1 LAEAPEDSEKAG
13 EEAEGKEAEVEAYA
27 ESPTRRKIRLGILV
41 IAIVLLLIAAWG
53 IFTKTNW
60 ISKWLYEPELEG
72 HMEWIMEYPDEYI
85 EFGGNRSTWTSYQV
99 KKEDIELIFEPPKGT
114 AKGVSILLE
123 LGEVDFTEANETWTE
138 REGRYQWRFTTLNGP
153 RAIKVTIMCPQ
164 LPAGLN
170 QSTYDIK
177 MFYAYTNEQEVSLDN
192 QTLTV
197 KLLD

>member
-1 LAEAPEDSEKAG
+1 MAEAPEENKEEPG
-13 EEAEGKEAEVEAYA
+13 EEETVGYV
-27 ESPTRRKIRLGILV
+27 ESPTRRRIRLGILV
-41 IAIVLLLIAAWG
+41 VAIILLLIAAWG

-72 HMEWIMEYPDEYI
+72 NMEWIMEYPDEYI
-85 EFGGNRSTWTSYQV
+85 EFGGNRSKWTTYQV
-99 KKEDIELIFEPPKGT
+99 KKEDIELIFKPVKGT

-138 REGRYQWRFTTLNGP
+138 REGRYQWRFTTLNEQ
-153 RAIKVTIMCPQ
+153 RAIKVTIMAPQ
-164 LPAGLN
+164 LPAGVN

-177 MFYAYTNEQEVSLDN
+177 MFYAYTNEDEVSLDN
-192 QTLTV
+192 RTLTV

>member
-1 LAEAPEDSEKAG
+1 MAEAPEENKEEPG
-13 EEAEGKEAEVEAYA
+13 EEEVVGYV
-27 ESPTRRKIRLGILV
+27 ESPTRRRIRLGILV
-41 IAIVLLLIAAWG
+41 VAIILLLIAAWG

-72 HMEWIMEYPDEYI
+72 NMEWIMEYPDEYI
-85 EFGGNRSTWTSYQV
+85 EHGGNRSKWTTYQV
-99 KKEDIELIFEPPKGT
+99 KKEDIELIFNPKKGT

-138 REGRYQWRFTTLNGP
+138 REGRYQWRFTTLKEP
-153 RAIKVTIMCPQ
+153 RAIKVTIMAPQ
-164 LPAGLN
+164 LPGGVN
-170 QSTYDIK
+170 ESTYDIK
-177 MFYAYTNEQEVSLDN
+177 MFYAYTNEDPVSLDN

>member
-1 LAEAPEDSEKAG
+1 MAEAPEEKKEPG
-13 EEAEGKEAEVEAYA
+13 KEEEAVRYV
-27 ESPTRRKIRLGILV
+27 ESPTRRRIRLGILV
-41 IAIVLLLIAAWG
+41 VAVILLLIAAWG

-60 ISKWLYEPELEG
+60 ISRWLNQPPVEG
-72 HMEWIMEYPDEYI
+72 HMNWVKEYPDEYKPI
-85 EFGGNRSTWTSYQV
+85 GNRSEWTSYQV
-99 KKEDIELIFEPPKGT
+99 KKEDIELVFKPKRGT

-138 REGRYQWRFTTLNGP
+138 REGRYQWRFTTLKDE

-164 LPAGLN
+164 LPSGVN
-170 QSTYDIK
+170 ESTYDIRLY
-177 MFYAYTNEQEVSLDN
+177 YAYTNENPVSLQN